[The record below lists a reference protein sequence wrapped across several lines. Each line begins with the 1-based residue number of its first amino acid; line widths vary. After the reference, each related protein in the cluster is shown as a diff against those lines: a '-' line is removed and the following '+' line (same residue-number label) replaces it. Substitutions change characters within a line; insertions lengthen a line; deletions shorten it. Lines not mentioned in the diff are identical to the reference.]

1 MTADD
6 ENKNP
11 FADKTLIRRKTL
23 RETAVLSDTGL
34 LLRRNLQNAAQGG
47 TATIGEQREVIMVI
61 RGMIERVMISEN
73 TEFKLGRYEPMNRK
87 PNEIDLTPYG
97 ALDRG
102 VSREHA
108 KIHFENEHLYI
119 TDLNSTNGTYLAGT
133 KLEPMKPML
142 VRKGDELMVG
152 RLAIQVMFR

>member
-6 ENKNP
+6 EKNNP
-11 FADKTLIRRKTL
+11 YSDKTLVRRKTL
-23 RETAVLSDTGL
+23 RETAILSDTGL
-34 LLRRNLQNAAQGG
+34 LLRRNLRDAASGG
-47 TATIGEQREVIMVI
+47 TATLGEQREVIMVI

-73 TEFKLGRYEPMNRK
+73 SEFKLGRYDPTNRK
-87 PNEIDLTPYG
+87 SNEIDLTPYG

-108 KIHFENEHLYI
+108 KLHLENDHLYV
-119 TDLNSTNGTYLAGT
+119 TDLNSTNGTYLAGN
-133 KLEPMKPML
+133 KIEPFKPEL
-142 VRKGDELMVG
+142 LRKGDELMVG